1 MYNSKFNQVTGH
13 NPGTETGGQAATK
26 NTEDD
31 VEKVVRLGDVQSSE
45 QDKTRFEEP
54 RFLGEVA
61 VAAAHQETSAIVGR
75 YADKYETAV
84 SGSGD

>member
-1 MYNSKFNQVTGH
+1 MHNGKFNQVTGH
-13 NPGTETGGQAATK
+13 NPGPETGDEAAS
-26 NTEDD
+26 NE

-45 QDKTRFEEP
+45 QDRTRFEEP

-61 VAAAHQETSAIVGR
+61 VAAVHQETSAIVGR